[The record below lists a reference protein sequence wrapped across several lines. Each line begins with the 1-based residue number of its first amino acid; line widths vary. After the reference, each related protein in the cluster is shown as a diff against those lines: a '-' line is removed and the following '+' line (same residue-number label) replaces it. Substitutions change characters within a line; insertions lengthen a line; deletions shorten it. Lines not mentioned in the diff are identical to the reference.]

1 VLRQRPEPALTVLSL
16 PRSLQT
22 AAAKLRVARLSLGP
36 SRPDQEGW
44 RFVAFEQVVVGELVV
59 PSLLGKRSSI

>member
-1 VLRQRPEPALTVLSL
+1 VLGQRREAALTVLSP

-22 AAAKLRVARLSLGP
+22 AAAQLRVPRLSLGP
-36 SRPDQEGW
+36 ARPDQEGW